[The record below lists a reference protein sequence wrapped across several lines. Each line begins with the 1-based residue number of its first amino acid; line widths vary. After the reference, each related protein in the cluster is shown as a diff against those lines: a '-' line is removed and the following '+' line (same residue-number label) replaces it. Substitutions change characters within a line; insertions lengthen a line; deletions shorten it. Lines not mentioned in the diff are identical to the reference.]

1 MNFYLKSHY
10 FSIMYLLVWIFP
22 IYRAKQKFFSNHSIA
37 PNNGKIEIVAVRSYA
52 SGTLMPFN
60 RNIAKKYSEHFF
72 LEKREILI
80 FTTIILH

>member
-22 IYRAKQKFFSNHSIA
+22 IYRAKQSFFFNHSIA

-60 RNIAKKYSEHFF
+60 RNIAKNTQSTF
-72 LEKREILI
+72 LFWKKGR
-80 FTTIILH
+80 F